1 MAIKLILT
9 DIDGVWTDGGMY
21 YDQTG
26 NEWKKFHTYDSAG
39 VLFAHKFNIP
49 VGIITGEKTDIVQR
63 RAEKLKVEYGDLLP
77 KRTEAI
83 QIISQSVIK
92 LQDLFKRSDINR
104 FASCEEELEYNSNY
118 IDSVTKIS
126 KQLIAYITTFDIL
139 FSEADSRLLNDIKDS
154 LVLYDKKLIY
164 YENSITEENCF
175 DPEMQPSAFWDDHKS
190 ILLNLESS
198 GKLQEVIS
206 RFRELNKANIL

>member
-1 MAIKLILT
+1 M
-9 DIDGVWTDGGMY
+9 
-21 YDQTG
+21 
-26 NEWKKFHTYDSAG
+26 
-39 VLFAHKFNIP
+39 
-49 VGIITGEKTDIVQR
+49 DIVIDIAISIVLGAGSGYAAVRFLGKKWVDHMFAKRLNEHQAKLDR
-63 RAEKLKVEYGDLLP
+63 MTNELAEKLKVEYGDLLP

-92 LQDLFKRSDINR
+92 LQDLFKQSDINR
-104 FASCEEELEYNSNY
+104 VASCEEELEYNSNY

>member
-1 MAIKLILT
+1 M
-9 DIDGVWTDGGMY
+9 
-21 YDQTG
+21 
-26 NEWKKFHTYDSAG
+26 
-39 VLFAHKFNIP
+39 
-49 VGIITGEKTDIVQR
+49 DIVIDIAISIVLGAGSGYAAVRFLGKKWVDHMFAKRLNEHQAKLDR
-63 RAEKLKVEYGDLLP
+63 MTNELAEKLKVEYGDLLP

-92 LQDLFKRSDINR
+92 LQDLFKQSDINR
-104 FASCEEELEYNSNY
+104 VASCEEELEYNSNY
-118 IDSVTKIS
+118 IDSVTKTS

-154 LVLYDKKLIY
+154 LVLYDKKFIY

-206 RFRELNKANIL
+206 RFRDLNKANIL